1 MAKRIS
7 SAKESTVMTY
17 ETLSQRI
24 LAIAQT
30 EHLLTGDFIPNETG
44 VYWRIGQTLAWH
56 AEDLLEN
63 LALDLRRKT
72 NRSWQ
77 AMELAKMVQLY
88 LRYPTVERLSGQC
101 IGRKRDMN
109 LDELLDVG
117 K

>member
-7 SAKESTVMTY
+7 SGKKSTVMTY

-30 EHLLTGDFIPNETG
+30 KHLLTGDFIPNETG

-63 LALDLRRKT
+63 LALDLRR
-72 NRSWQ
+72 RSGKCWQ
-77 AMELAKMVQLY
+77 ARDLAKMVQLY
-88 LRYPTVERLSGQC
+88 LRYPTVERLSGRCAGQ
-101 IGRKRDMN
+101 RHNMS
-109 LDELLDVG
+109 LDELLNVE
-117 K
+117 

>member
-7 SAKESTVMTY
+7 SGKKSTIMTY

-30 EHLLTGDFIPNETG
+30 KHLLAGDFIPSETG
-44 VYWRIGQTLAWH
+44 VYWRIGQTLAWY
-56 AEDLLEN
+56 AEDLLGA

-77 AMELAKMVQLY
+77 ARELAKMVQLY
-88 LRYPTVERLSGQC
+88 LRYPTVERLSGRC
-101 IGRKRDMN
+101 VGRKRDMN